1 MKHLKPFNRLNE
13 STHYNDLI
21 LTIKDI
27 LSEISEISDLEHEI
41 NVSYFNCGISSQGV
55 LGKEQF
61 IKSRESLKITIGNP
75 GFGESESD
83 YFKLSDVKEPINRL
97 IVWANSEG
105 WKLQSYNIFKMI
117 PLETFKFQYV
127 DDSKR
132 IAKLEIFGKVR
143 SNWDPKEAIDSFL
156 RYKACE
162 IEIFIEN
169 SGWQTKT
176 KGSYNGSES
185 DEILQE
191 YKFNTN
197 VEAGEFCK
205 LATELFSSKG
215 HHPDKFIW
223 KDTRVLVS
231 LTSHSAGGVTDKDWE
246 VATDLDKIYTK

>member
-13 STHYNDLI
+13 STHYDELS
-21 LTIKDI
+21 LTIRDI
-27 LSEISEISDLEHEI
+27 LSEISDLEHVIHVRYSE
-41 NVSYFNCGISSQGV
+41 CGVSSQGI
-55 LGKEQF
+55 LGKDKF
-61 IKSRESLKITIGNP
+61 IGSREYLNITIGNP
-75 GFGESESD
+75 GFGASESD
-83 YFKLSDVKEPINRL
+83 YFELSQVKEPINRL
-97 IVWANSEG
+97 LDWAESEG
-105 WKLQSYNIFKMI
+105 WNLSSYQIFKMI
-117 PLETFKFQYV
+117 PLDTFKFQYV
-127 DDSKR
+127 DNSKK
-132 IAKLEIFGKVR
+132 IEKLEIFGKVR
-143 SNWDPKEAIDSFL
+143 SNWNPKEAIENFL

-162 IEIFIEN
+162 IVITIEN

-176 KGSYNGSES
+176 KGSYKGSES

-191 YKFNTN
+191 YQFETN

-246 VATDLDKIYTK
+246 VASELDRIYTK